1 MTEKEKYEIKRFIEH
16 HNKMF
21 KPYYQINENEVFVDD
36 DCEMTQN
43 VLNLIMNNEG
53 EILEYFNFYVFLRPL
68 IKKLARKLFYYGK
81 MRADDCLYYLNI
93 DLR

>member
-1 MTEKEKYEIKRFIEH
+1 MTEKEKYEIKRFIGH

-21 KPYYQINENEVFVDD
+21 KPYYQINENEVFVGD

-43 VLNLIMNNEG
+43 VLNLIMHNES

-68 IKKLARKLFYYGK
+68 IKKLARKLFDYGK